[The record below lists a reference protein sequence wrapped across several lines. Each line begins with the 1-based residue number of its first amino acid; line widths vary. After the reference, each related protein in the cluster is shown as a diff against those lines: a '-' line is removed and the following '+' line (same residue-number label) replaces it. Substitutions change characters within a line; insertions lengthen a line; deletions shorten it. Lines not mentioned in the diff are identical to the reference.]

1 MIRFENIVND
11 TISKVIDELASTVSD
26 LQDLGVSKV
35 LVNTMIGCSAWL
47 TRRSDEPHS
56 SSNDDGNAYTDE
68 HNTALCDQL
77 GGEDDVML
85 LDVNSPPCRRNQ
97 APAAAPHGVK
107 SRPWGT
113 AAGAYRRGVRR
124 QMYISRKF

>member
-77 GGEDDVML
+77 GGGRCVAAGREQPAL
-85 LDVNSPPCRRNQ
+85 PPEPGPCRRT
-97 APAAAPHGVK
+97 P
-107 SRPWGT
+107 
-113 AAGAYRRGVRR
+113 RR
-124 QMYISRKF
+124 